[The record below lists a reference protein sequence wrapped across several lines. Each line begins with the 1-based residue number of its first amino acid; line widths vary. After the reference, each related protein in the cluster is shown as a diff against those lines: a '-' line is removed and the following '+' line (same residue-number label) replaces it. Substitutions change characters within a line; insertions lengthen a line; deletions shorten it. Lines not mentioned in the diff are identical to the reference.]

1 LLIICI
7 FCFFSCEKSR
17 KNQRDGIAR
26 KAISNKS
33 LRKSQR
39 GWHCQKKVVLN
50 KRVFARVSESVTTRT
65 VISDKKVIA
74 SVSNGGTEKQC
85 HIQTRK

>member
-1 LLIICI
+1 V
-7 FCFFSCEKSR
+7 
-17 KNQRDGIAR
+17 
-26 KAISNKS
+26 KS
-33 LRKSQR
+33 LAKISEMVLLEKRYQIKVFARVSEA
-39 GWHCQKKVVLN
+39 GTVKKVVLN